1 MFLKEVKP
9 INMKNLMMAAATR
22 QENIKKIMRMEI
34 VREEALM
41 KITIKI

>member
-9 INMKNLMMAAATR
+9 IYMKNLMMAAATR
-22 QENIKKIMRMEI
+22 QENIKKIMRREI